1 MLALRTCGEGGAG
14 AGLAVQADKF
24 IEADGTTLAYAEVG
38 AGHPV
43 IALHG
48 FPDIYKTW
56 SGLAGPLADAGF
68 RVIAVAMRGYA
79 PSAVPADGDYSLR
92 RLALDT
98 LCLLDA
104 LEIERASVVG
114 HDWGASAGYALAALA
129 PQRLASLVT
138 LAIPPLTVF
147 PSGLREGLA
156 RPHNLYLGF
165 GALSDWW
172 LRRADFAE
180 VQRLY
185 RKWSP
190 RWAVPEAQ
198 LAEVTTALAPPERS
212 RAAVDYYRAG
222 MREADRR
229 AILRPVTTPTLML
242 YGADEPQVRQ
252 ASYAQAA
259 AVTGPGSRVVRLE
272 GVGHWPHLEA
282 PDRCRAEI
290 LAFLR
295 ERSGGR

>member
-1 MLALRTCGEGGAG
+1 MTLL
-14 AGLAVQADKF
+14 QADKF
-24 IEADGTTLAYAEVG
+24 IDADGTALAYAEVG
-38 AGHPV
+38 AGHPI

-48 FPDIYKTW
+48 FPDTYRTW

-68 RVIAVAMRGYA
+68 RVLAVAMRGYP
-79 PSAVPADGDYSLR
+79 PSAVPVDGDYALR

-98 LCLLDA
+98 VCLLDA
-104 LEIERASVVG
+104 LEIERASLVG

-147 PSGLREGLA
+147 PSGLRESLA
-156 RPHNLYLGF
+156 RPHNVYLGL
-165 GALSDWW
+165 GAFSDWW

-180 VQRLY
+180 VRRLY
-185 RKWSP
+185 GKWSP
-190 RWAVPEAQ
+190 RWAAPEAYM
-198 LAEVTTALAPPERS
+198 AEVKTALAPPERS

-229 AILRPVTTPTLML
+229 AILRPITTPTLML
-242 YGADEPQVRQ
+242 YGADEPRVRQ
-252 ASYAQAA
+252 ESYGRAA
-259 AVTGPGSRVVRLE
+259 AVTGPGSRSLCIE

-282 PDRCRAEI
+282 PERCRDEI

-295 ERSGGR
+295 ERSGDR